1 VNNTADGSYKL
12 TSTVT
17 SGSATY
23 AWVEDSSGSSFS
35 GDYNDL
41 TNKPTLFSGNYN
53 DLTNKPTI
61 PTGETL
67 PTAPAGDGT
76 YLLKVSVSSG
86 TPTYSWESVVIGGSY

>member
-1 VNNTADGSYKL
+1 MG
-12 TSTVT
+12 
-17 SGSATY
+17 
-23 AWVEDSSGSSFS
+23 ESFS

-67 PTAPAGDGT
+67 PTAPVVDGT
-76 YLLKVSVSSG
+76 YLVICSVSSG